1 MPNKKNIKIHNSPG
15 IENRKARYNFFIHD
29 TIECGIV
36 LEGSEV
42 KSLRDGKSSINES
55 YASVEKGELWL
66 INSFIPN
73 YSFSKTFTHMEK
85 RPRKLL
91 VKKREL
97 SKLWQA
103 IGRDGMTL
111 VPQKLY
117 FNSKGKV
124 KVLLGIAKGKKAP
137 DKREVEKAR
146 DWKKQKA
153 RLLKERH

>member
-1 MPNKKNIKIHNSPG
+1 
-15 IENRKARYNFFIHD
+15 
-29 TIECGIV
+29 
-36 LEGSEV
+36 
-42 KSLRDGKSSINES
+42 
-55 YASVEKGELWL
+55 
-66 INSFIPN
+66 
-73 YSFSKTFTHMEK
+73 
-85 RPRKLL
+85 
-91 VKKREL
+91 
-97 SKLWQA
+97 
-103 IGRDGMTL
+103 MTL

>member
-1 MPNKKNIKIHNSPG
+1 
-15 IENRKARYNFFIHD
+15 
-29 TIECGIV
+29 
-36 LEGSEV
+36 
-42 KSLRDGKSSINES
+42 
-55 YASVEKGELWL
+55 
-66 INSFIPN
+66 
-73 YSFSKTFTHMEK
+73 MEK
-85 RPRKLL
+85 RSRKLL